1 MLADPCFSINFKKE
15 ISVKTILAVDDEE
28 HILELLSY
36 NLVKN
41 GYHVIKA
48 ESGEVA
54 LEILEKEKVDI
65 ALLDWM
71 LPGIDGIEVLRRI
84 RSNKS
89 RNTLPVIFLTAKGDE
104 ISKVVGLEVGSDDYL
119 VKPFGV
125 HELLARIKAV
135 LRRSENNFDQPEI
148 EKEEK
153 IVIDYLEINKARR
166 TVTVNSENIELS
178 FKEFELLYLLAK
190 NRGIVFTRDNLLE
203 KVWGYDY
210 IGETRTV
217 DVHVSNLRK
226 KIELDESHPVYIKTV
241 RGMGYKFA

>member
-1 MLADPCFSINFKKE
+1 M
-15 ISVKTILAVDDEE
+15 KTILAVDDEV

-36 NLVKN
+36 NLERD
-41 GYHVIKA
+41 GYHVLKA
-48 ESGEVA
+48 ETGEDA
-54 LEILEKEKVDI
+54 LDTLEKEKVDI
-65 ALLDWM
+65 VLLDWM

-84 RSNKS
+84 RANKAL
-89 RNTLPVIFLTAKGDE
+89 RTLPVIFLTAKGDE

-135 LRRSENNFDQPEI
+135 LRRSESSFDLEET

-153 IVIDYLEINKARR
+153 IVIDYLEINRARR
-166 TVTVNSENIELS
+166 TVLVKGTPVELS
-178 FKEFELLYLLAK
+178 YKEFELLYLLAK

-226 KIELDESHPVYIKTV
+226 KIEQDESHPLYIKTV

>member
-1 MLADPCFSINFKKE
+1 MGGNMKS
-15 ISVKTILAVDDEE
+15 ILAVDDEE

-36 NLVKN
+36 NLERD
-41 GYHVIKA
+41 GYHVLKA
-48 ESGEVA
+48 DSGEDA
-54 LEILEKEKVDI
+54 LELLNKEKVDLV
-65 ALLDWM
+65 LLDWM

-84 RSNKS
+84 RAHKNM
-89 RNTLPVIFLTAKGDE
+89 RTLPVIFLTAKGDE

-135 LRRSENNFDQPEI
+135 LRRSEGSFEVQET

-153 IVIDYLEINKARR
+153 LVIDYLEINRDRR
-166 TVTVNSENIELS
+166 TVTVDSEQVELS
-178 FKEFELLYLLAK
+178 YKEFELLYLLAK

-226 KIELDESHPVYIKTV
+226 KIEKDESHPIYIKTV

>member
-1 MLADPCFSINFKKE
+1 MKS
-15 ISVKTILAVDDEE
+15 ILAVDDEE

-36 NLVKN
+36 NLERD
-41 GYHVIKA
+41 GYHVLKA
-48 ESGEVA
+48 DSGEDA
-54 LEILEKEKVDI
+54 LELLNKEKVDLV
-65 ALLDWM
+65 LLDWM

-84 RSNKS
+84 RAHKNM
-89 RNTLPVIFLTAKGDE
+89 RTLPVIFLTAKGDE

-135 LRRSENNFDQPEI
+135 LRRSEGSFEVQET

-153 IVIDYLEINKARR
+153 LVIDYLEINRDRR
-166 TVTVNSENIELS
+166 TVTVDSEQVELS
-178 FKEFELLYLLAK
+178 YKEFELLYLLAK

-226 KIELDESHPVYIKTV
+226 KIEKDESHPIYIKTV

>member
-1 MLADPCFSINFKKE
+1 M
-15 ISVKTILAVDDEE
+15 KTILAVDDEE
-28 HILELLSY
+28 HILELLAY
-36 NLVKN
+36 NLEHD
-41 GYHVIKA
+41 GYRVLRA
-48 ESGEVA
+48 ETGEAA
-54 LEILEKEKVDI
+54 LDILEKEEIDI
-65 ALLDWM
+65 VLLDWM

-84 RSNKS
+84 RSHNKL
-89 RNTLPVIFLTAKGDE
+89 RTLPVILLTAKGDE

-119 VKPFGV
+119 VKPFGI

-135 LRRSENNFDQPEI
+135 LRRSDGSFVVKEI

-153 IVIDYLEINKARR
+153 IVVDYLEINYLRR
-166 TVTVNSENIELS
+166 TVTINGELVELS
-178 FKEFELLYLLAK
+178 YKEFELLYLLAK

-226 KIELDESHPVYIKTV
+226 KIEQDESCPIYIKTV

>member
-1 MLADPCFSINFKKE
+1 MYVANAMGDNM
-15 ISVKTILAVDDEE
+15 KTVLAVDDEE
-28 HILELLSY
+28 HILELLAY
-36 NLVKN
+36 NLERD
-41 GYHVIKA
+41 GYDVIKA
-48 ESGEVA
+48 ETGEEA

-65 ALLDWM
+65 VLLDWM

-84 RSNKS
+84 RADKAL
-89 RNTLPVIFLTAKGDE
+89 RTLPVIFLTAKGDE

-135 LRRSENNFDQPEI
+135 LRRSESSFAVEEA

-153 IVIDYLEINKARR
+153 IVIDYLEINRARR
-166 TVTVNSENIELS
+166 TVLVKDLPVELS
-178 FKEFELLYLLAK
+178 YKEFELLYLLAK

-226 KIELDESHPVYIKTV
+226 KIEQDESHPVYIKTV

>member
-1 MLADPCFSINFKKE
+1 M
-15 ISVKTILAVDDEE
+15 KTILAVDDEE
-28 HILELLSY
+28 HILELLAY
-36 NLVKN
+36 NLERD

-48 ESGEVA
+48 ETGEDA
-54 LEILEKEKVDI
+54 LDILEKEKIDI
-65 ALLDWM
+65 VLLDWM

-84 RSNKS
+84 RANK
-89 RNTLPVIFLTAKGDE
+89 TLKLLPVIFLTAKGDE

-135 LRRSENNFDQPEI
+135 LRRSENNFDIEEA

-153 IVIDYLEINKARR
+153 IVIDYLEINRARR
-166 TVTVNSENIELS
+166 TVTVKGEPVELS
-178 FKEFELLYLLAK
+178 YKEFELLYLLAK

-226 KIELDESHPVYIKTV
+226 KIEQDESQPVYIKTV

>member
-1 MLADPCFSINFKKE
+1 M
-15 ISVKTILAVDDEE
+15 KTILAVDDEE
-28 HILELLSY
+28 HILELLAY
-36 NLVKN
+36 NLERD
-41 GYHVIKA
+41 GYRVLKA
-48 ESGEVA
+48 ESGELA
-54 LEILEKEKVDI
+54 LEILALEKVDI
-65 ALLDWM
+65 VLLDWM
-71 LPGIDGIEVLRRI
+71 LPGMDGIEVLRKI
-84 RSNKS
+84 RSD
-89 RNTLPVIFLTAKGDE
+89 RNYHNIPVIFLTAKGDE

-119 VKPFGV
+119 VKPFGI

-135 LRRSENNFDQPEI
+135 LRRTEGTGKQS
-148 EKEEK
+148 EEK
-153 IVIDYLEINKARR
+153 DEREEKLMIDQLEINRSRR
-166 TVTVNSENIELS
+166 TVTLDGDLVELS

-226 KIELDESHPVYIKTV
+226 KIEKDESHPVYIKTV

>member
-1 MLADPCFSINFKKE
+1 M
-15 ISVKTILAVDDEE
+15 KTILAVDDEE
-28 HILELLSY
+28 HILELLAY
-36 NLVKN
+36 NLEHD
-41 GYHVIKA
+41 GYRVLKA
-48 ESGEVA
+48 ETGEVA
-54 LEILEKEKVDI
+54 LDILDKEEVDI
-65 ALLDWM
+65 VLLDWM

-84 RSNKS
+84 RANNKL
-89 RNTLPVIFLTAKGDE
+89 RTLPVILLTAKGDE

-135 LRRSENNFDQPEI
+135 LRRSDGSYVVRET

-153 IVIDYLEINKARR
+153 IVVDYLEINYLRR
-166 TVTVNSENIELS
+166 TVTIKDELVELS
-178 FKEFELLYLLAK
+178 YKEFELLYLLAK

-226 KIELDESHPVYIKTV
+226 KIEQDESCPIYIKTV